1 MATGLLETGPKL
13 DWTRDNKIF
22 DRYQIWKEKV
32 ELIFSSALEESSSKQ
47 KVSYL
52 RYWMGE
58 QGIPLVKKWTAL
70 GKLDFSSAEE
80 DALSSGYILQNYWN
94 LLEAEFKPKGNKLL
108 SVIELWTR
116 SKQGSKTLNEWL
128 TYVYNLV
135 ESCDYGDSNERII
148 RDVLIIGCNSDK
160 AKDKIV
166 RQGEKIKLQ
175 DVIEILQLEDSTRQT
190 LTEMTSTTQK
200 IHYASYEKKKGTGKK
215 QKFQS
220 NSNSSSSSSSGQK
233 QDSTGSQKLC
243 YRCSKNYTKGHEKV
257 CKALNAKCN
266 ACGVEGHFEIACK
279 KSGNFPKKSSSKFQK
294 PGSTGRMN
302 IASAV
307 EEPALQADFFDEKGI
322 LKEYKPKSMY
332 VLSGT
337 SDDKPIMIEFGCGLT
352 PLSFDRK
359 LTLQADTGADMN
371 AINKKT
377 FDELFPDVELEESTH
392 ILQNFDKRL
401 IKPIG
406 SFRCFL
412 RWKGHKYRVKFEV
425 MGIETPNL
433 LSRETTFLMGIL
445 KKCLSVEKTQNEP
458 SNQISSPP
466 VSGHSVP
473 PTEAAPVPLTEGAS
487 CHSVPPTEAAPVPLT
502 EGVSCHSVPL
512 TETAPLT
519 STEVERSQMNCAS
532 ISDTAETPDSSSV
545 RVVGSNNHSLSITD
559 LPLTQEKVETT
570 YADVFQGLGKFPGE
584 PYKLRLKPDAVPAK
598 HRPRRVPVHLQD
610 AFHEEIERLV
620 KIDVLEKVTEPTE
633 WVNSFV
639 IVEKVID
646 SSNAHSPNHVIKKS
660 IRLCIDPKDLN
671 EALEREPYY
680 SRSIDELISMFA
692 GAKVFTIVDMDKGYW
707 QVVLHPESRKLTC
720 MAFDIGRYQF
730 KRLPMGSKVASD
742 IFQRMLDSVYIGL
755 PGVTGIADDMVI
767 FGRNEE
773 EHDRNLILFLETTR
787 KNGLVLNKKKLQFKK
802 EEVSFF
808 GHRWNSTGIS
818 PDPKKTES
826 ILKMQFPPDKET
838 MHSFL
843 GLVNFLNRYTPKLA
857 ELCSPLR
864 KLILKDSH
872 YSPGD
877 PEHAAFDA
885 IKAEFKKKIILPYFD
900 RNKETILQTDASKK
914 GFGAVILQEEQPI
927 YYASR
932 ALTSAEKNYQNLERE
947 AQAAVWGMEKF
958 HYFLYG
964 RKFILQTDQKPLV
977 SIFRKH
983 MIDVS
988 PRIQRITIR
997 AWQYD
1002 FVPQHIPGRINVIAD
1017 SLSRVTPL
1025 EFQDSNAEKDI
1036 LAVNF
1041 LQYSSIEER
1050 ERDEMLQETSKDKE
1064 LQSLKHYISTG
1075 WPSKRSQIPVSLH
1088 PYWNYRDELTV
1099 ESGILMKNSK
1109 VLIPETL
1116 KQKYLRQ
1123 IHQGHQGI
1131 EACRSR
1137 AREFVFWVNINSDL
1151 KEMVEKCDICQS
1163 QQNSTAS
1170 VQKYV
1175 SEVPPHPWHTLGSDL
1190 FYFQRIDFLVVVDYF
1205 SKYLIVRKIP
1215 NSTSSAVIKEL
1226 GMIFSE
1232 FGNPL
1237 VFRSDNGPCYSSQEF
1252 KFFMQNWLV
1261 EHRTSSPHYP
1271 QSNGLAESMVKVS
1284 KNLIEKAIKQDLP
1297 WNKLLLDY
1305 RCTPIS
1311 SEIPSPAEI
1320 LFGRKFRSSI
1330 SILPSQVLN
1339 DRISKQRELIA
1350 KKEGKFYAST
1360 QDFQDRIKALPFEA
1374 GQNVWLQD
1382 SDSRK
1387 FEEAV
1392 IREKCREPNSYMVE
1406 IPATGQCFRRNSNF
1420 IKPRQSDKNSVSTDP
1435 LPTTGLPE
1443 IPQEPPVLQQPSSP
1457 ATSTVDAI
1465 PTVPPSKQNGN
1476 SILELQELQDIP
1488 EYPEET
1494 IKEFHPQG
1502 SDSKSDISCTDI
1514 LISEREMLRYD
1525 TIGRIELIPPIVLS
1539 SDNTKYKNIIQLFLQ
1554 LFDELSVYRDCH

>member
-1 MATGLLETGPKL
+1 
-13 DWTRDNKIF
+13 
-22 DRYQIWKEKV
+22 
-32 ELIFSSALEESSSKQ
+32 
-47 KVSYL
+47 
-52 RYWMGE
+52 
-58 QGIPLVKKWTAL
+58 
-70 GKLDFSSAEE
+70 
-80 DALSSGYILQNYWN
+80 
-94 LLEAEFKPKGNKLL
+94 
-108 SVIELWTR
+108 
-116 SKQGSKTLNEWL
+116 
-128 TYVYNLV
+128 
-135 ESCDYGDSNERII
+135 
-148 RDVLIIGCNSDK
+148 
-160 AKDKIV
+160 
-166 RQGEKIKLQ
+166 
-175 DVIEILQLEDSTRQT
+175 
-190 LTEMTSTTQK
+190 
-200 IHYASYEKKKGTGKK
+200 
-215 QKFQS
+215 
-220 NSNSSSSSSSGQK
+220 
-233 QDSTGSQKLC
+233 
-243 YRCSKNYTKGHEKV
+243 
-257 CKALNAKCN
+257 
-266 ACGVEGHFEIACK
+266 
-279 KSGNFPKKSSSKFQK
+279 
-294 PGSTGRMN
+294 
-302 IASAV
+302 
-307 EEPALQADFFDEKGI
+307 
-322 LKEYKPKSMY
+322 
-332 VLSGT
+332 
-337 SDDKPIMIEFGCGLT
+337 
-352 PLSFDRK
+352 
-359 LTLQADTGADMN
+359 
-371 AINKKT
+371 
-377 FDELFPDVELEESTH
+377 
-392 ILQNFDKRL
+392 
-401 IKPIG
+401 
-406 SFRCFL
+406 
-412 RWKGHKYRVKFEV
+412 
-425 MGIETPNL
+425 
-433 LSRETTFLMGIL
+433 
-445 KKCLSVEKTQNEP
+445 
-458 SNQISSPP
+458 
-466 VSGHSVP
+466 
-473 PTEAAPVPLTEGAS
+473 
-487 CHSVPPTEAAPVPLT
+487 
-502 EGVSCHSVPL
+502 
-512 TETAPLT
+512 
-519 STEVERSQMNCAS
+519 
-532 ISDTAETPDSSSV
+532 
-545 RVVGSNNHSLSITD
+545 
-559 LPLTQEKVETT
+559 
-570 YADVFQGLGKFPGE
+570 
-584 PYKLRLKPDAVPAK
+584 
-598 HRPRRVPVHLQD
+598 
-610 AFHEEIERLV
+610 
-620 KIDVLEKVTEPTE
+620 
-633 WVNSFV
+633 
-639 IVEKVID
+639 
-646 SSNAHSPNHVIKKS
+646 
-660 IRLCIDPKDLN
+660 
-671 EALEREPYY
+671 
-680 SRSIDELISMFA
+680 
-692 GAKVFTIVDMDKGYW
+692 
-707 QVVLHPESRKLTC
+707 
-720 MAFDIGRYQF
+720 
-730 KRLPMGSKVASD
+730 
-742 IFQRMLDSVYIGL
+742 
-755 PGVTGIADDMVI
+755 
-767 FGRNEE
+767 
-773 EHDRNLILFLETTR
+773 
-787 KNGLVLNKKKLQFKK
+787 
-802 EEVSFF
+802 
-808 GHRWNSTGIS
+808 
-818 PDPKKTES
+818 
-826 ILKMQFPPDKET
+826 

-1050 ERDEMLQETSKDKE
+1050 ERDEMLHETNKDKE

-1075 WPSKRSQIPVSLH
+1075 WPAKRSQIPVSLH
-1088 PYWNYRDELTV
+1088 PYWNFRDELTV

-1116 KQKYLRQ
+1116 KQKYLKQ

-1163 QQNSTAS
+1163 QQNSTTS

-1190 FYFQRIDFLVVVDYF
+1190 FYFHRIDFLVVVDYF

-1232 FGNPL
+1232 FGNAL

-1339 DRISKQRELIA
+1339 NRISKQRELIA

-1387 FEEAV
+1387 YEEAV

-1476 SILELQELQDIP
+1476 SIPRTPRTPRQPRTSRRSNKGIPPPRLGLQEW
-1488 EYPEET
+1488 Y
-1494 IKEFHPQG
+1494 F
-1502 SDSKSDISCTDI
+1502 
-1514 LISEREMLRYD
+1514 
-1525 TIGRIELIPPIVLS
+1525 
-1539 SDNTKYKNIIQLFLQ
+1539 
-1554 LFDELSVYRDCH
+1554 VYRHSQFRKGDVAIWHYWQNRIKSISRLVKWQY